1 MKKLYFTLAAALL
14 GVASLQARE
23 LTFYN
28 GDEKIASGEEVTFN
42 EVEKEAIGGGAFEV
56 KIAPKLFLGSDFTS
70 NKIQITAKCTSGQKI
85 QMCAGGACNMGETV
99 VKNDIKVDANS
110 KLPLEFEYLG
120 ELEADEVLPEIVT
133 EFEAFDTRYEASTK
147 VSFTLVMNSESGSL
161 TVIKNNQA
169 FRAVA
174 GGIEYSLDAPA
185 AVELYSITGL
195 KVLSAH
201 LDGSG
206 ILSTASLPKGIY
218 IYTLG
223 DKSGKLYIR

>member
-1 MKKLYFTLAAALL
+1 MKKLYITLAAALL

-23 LTFYN
+23 LTFYI
-28 GDEKIASGEEVTFN
+28 GDEKIPVGEEISYN
-42 EVEKEAIGGGAFEV
+42 EIEKEAIGGGAFEV
-56 KIAPKLFLGSDFTS
+56 MIAPKLYLGSDYLS
-70 NKIQITAKCTSGQKI
+70 NKIQITADCTSGQTI
-85 QMCAGGACNMGETV
+85 QMCAGGKCERAAKV
-99 VKNDIKVDANS
+99 VKTDVKIEANA
-110 KLPLEFEYLG
+110 KLPLEFEYAA
-120 ELEADEVLPEIVT
+120 EIEADEVIPEIIT
-133 EFEAFDTRYEASTK
+133 EFEAFDTRYEATTK

-169 FRAVA
+169 FRAIA

-185 AVELYSITGL
+185 AVELYSITGR

-201 LDGSG
+201 IDGSG
-206 ILSTASLPKGIY
+206 VLSTTSLPKGIY